1 MLIGDNG
8 EVIDLKNY
16 DTYENLQLPTRVLK
30 KFTAH
35 TDEITTMIFNP

>member
-1 MLIGDNG
+1 MLIGEDG
-8 EVIDLKNY
+8 QLIDLKDY
-16 DTYENLQLPTRVLK
+16 SSYENLQLPTRVLK